1 VQTPWGPFIRAFGR
15 HIRRPALLALV
26 AALLSLGIV
35 SLLPVWYQA
44 TTTLLPPE
52 ENQNSFGLLA
62 SIIESSALSR
72 VGLITTN
79 SPADVFVDIMKS
91 RRVNEAL
98 IKRFDLQKRY
108 GAKNM
113 DVCLKRFS
121 QHVEIDVRSTKILE
135 LKVEDKNPQ
144 FAADVA
150 NAMVDELDKFN
161 RSVNQTRYMKTRE
174 YLEGQMGLVQERLK
188 TAEGHLADYE
198 RRTGIVVHEE
208 QAAVSGAAELIARKM
223 DLQVRRTW
231 LQSFSQKDDPGVK
244 SIETELA
251 AIDREVSK
259 LPGLKQ
265 EAARLALDV
274 EVQRRVYTL
283 ITAQIE
289 EARLEGARNLPTVT
303 VLDPARSPY
312 LKHRPRRGIVVGVTL
327 GAALLLAAVY
337 ATLKARRDLLEAGLL
352 LE

>member
-1 VQTPWGPFIRAFGR
+1 MIR
-15 HIRRPALLALV
+15 V
-26 AALLSLGIV
+26 AVVGTG
-35 SLLPVWYQA
+35 Y
-44 TTTLLPPE
+44 
-52 ENQNSFGLLA
+52 
-62 SIIESSALSR
+62 
-72 VGLITTN
+72 VGLVTGACL
-79 SPADVFVDIMKS
+79 ADFGNEVTCLDVDASKIA
-91 RRVNEAL
+91 R
-98 IKRFDLQKRY
+98 
-108 GAKNM
+108 
-113 DVCLKRFS
+113 LKKG
-121 QHVEIDVRSTKILE
+121 EIPFFEPGLE
-135 LKVEDKNPQ
+135 ELVGR
-144 FAADVA
+144 
-150 NAMVDELDKFN
+150 NAQAGRL
-161 RSVNQTRYMKTRE
+161 MKTRE

>member
-1 VQTPWGPFIRAFGR
+1 MKTPWGAFVRAFGR
-15 HIRRPALLALV
+15 HIRGPALLALV
-26 AALLSLGIV
+26 LAAISLGIV

-44 TTTLLPPE
+44 QTTLLPPE

-91 RRVNEAL
+91 RRVSEAL
-98 IKRFDLQKRY
+98 IKKFDLQKRY
-108 GAKNM
+108 GAQNL
-113 DVCLKRFS
+113 DVCLKRLGT
-121 QHVEIDVRSTKILE
+121 HIDVDVRSTKILE
-135 LKVEDKNPQ
+135 LKVEDKDPVM
-144 FAADVA
+144 AANLA
-150 NAMVDELDKFN
+150 NGMVEELDNFN
-161 RSVNQTRYMKTRE
+161 RTVNAQRFQRTRA
-174 YLEGQMGLVQERLK
+174 YLEGQLGVVQERLRGASGK
-188 TAEGHLADYE
+188 LAEYE

-208 QAAVSGAAELIARKM
+208 AAAVSGAAELIARKM
-223 DLQVRRTW
+223 DLQVRRSW
-231 LQSFSQKDDPGVK
+231 LQSFSQKDDPAVRA
-244 SIETELA
+244 IDTELA

-259 LPGLKQ
+259 LPGLKG

-303 VLDPARSPY
+303 VLDVARPP
-312 LKHRPRRGIVVGVTL
+312 LLRHRPKRAIVVGITL
-327 GAALLLAAVY
+327 AVALLLAATY
-337 ATLKARRDLLEAGLL
+337 ATLRARRDLLQAGLL